1 MASVAIA
8 FPILPGQADAA
19 RAFAQQLMGPR
30 RAEFTAAEKR
40 FGFTR
45 PSWYLQPTPAGVQLI
60 AYLEGDDLLRSF
72 QQFAAAQDPF
82 DVWYREQV
90 HALSGLDMSQP
101 PPGLPEQILDWAG
114 E

>member
-19 RAFAQQLMGPR
+19 KEFARQLMGPR

-45 PSWYLQPTPAGVQLI
+45 QSWYLQPTPGGIQLI
-60 AYLEGDDLLRSF
+60 AYLEADDPLRSF

-82 DVWYREQV
+82 DLWYKEQV
-90 HALSGLDMSQP
+90 HTLSGLDMSHP
-101 PPGLPEQILDWAG
+101 PPGLPEQILEWAAD
-114 E
+114 